1 MKYKFKYISVLIF
14 GYLILFCSCVKKDYF
29 GKSGFNEIRY
39 FTMPLQAGNTQIIQD
54 SLLIR
59 VMVSPTAD
67 LTKLFA
73 DSIGLSSYATVSPV
87 AGVIQDFS
95 KPVIYTV
102 TAEDG
107 TNAAYSVIVTRES
120 STPQLE
126 NGSLDDWYTP
136 PGKNYQE
143 PGLNDATIW
152 ATGNAGVVTLGAANV
167 KPVTVSGTDLAAEM
181 VTKDLGALAQLV
193 GQRMAAGTIF
203 TGKFELDIANPL
215 NSTKFGIPFTGRPVS
230 FTFSYTYAPGSPY
243 RNGQG
248 QILTKN
254 DSCDIYL
261 LLENRDNNQVKRIA
275 TGWFR
280 NTDKVDT
287 YKEITI
293 PLTYGKI
300 PPGSPVYMYPVNGIF
315 GTGSEPVTH
324 ISFVAASSAY
334 GAFFEGG
341 VNTRLVVNNV
351 RLNY

>member
-1 MKYKFKYISVLIF
+1 
-14 GYLILFCSCVKKDYF
+14 VKEDYF
-29 GKSGFNEIRY
+29 GKSGLKQIRY
-39 FTMPLQAGNTQIIQD
+39 FSVPQQAGNTQIDND

-59 VMVSPTAD
+59 ILVSPTAD

-73 DSIGLSSYATVSPV
+73 DSIELSSYATVNPK
-87 AGVIQDFS
+87 AGVPQDFS
-95 KPVIYTV
+95 KPVNYTV

-107 TNAAYSVIVTRES
+107 SQAKYTVIVLRES

-126 NGSLDDWYTP
+126 NRSLDDWYTP
-136 PGKNYQE
+136 AGKNYQE
-143 PGLNDATIW
+143 PGSNDATIW
-152 ATGNAGVVTLGAANV
+152 ATGNAGVVTLTTANV
-167 KPVTVSGTDLAAEM
+167 KPVSVSGTDLAAEM
-181 VTKDLGALAQLV
+181 VTKDLGALGQLV

-203 TGKFELDIANPL
+203 TGKFILDVANPL
-215 NSTKFGIPFTGRPVS
+215 NSAKFGVPFIGRPVS
-230 FTFSYTYAPGSPY
+230 FTVSYTYAPGTPY

-254 DSCDIYL
+254 DSCDIYM
-261 LLENRDNNQVKRIA
+261 LLENRENNQVKRIA

-280 NTDKVDT
+280 NTEKVDA

-293 PLTYGKI
+293 PLTYGTI
-300 PPGSPVYMYPVNGIF
+300 PQGSPVYMYPVNGSF

-341 VNTRLVVNNV
+341 VNTRLVINNV
-351 RLNY
+351 KLNY